1 MLGGPEYLR
10 RSMWSVCTVCTVWS
24 VYSPDT
30 PSRGGGGPVGETDRE
45 PALLRA
51 RAPGPPFRH
60 RSAVGKGRAV
70 PALSPPAEKSSN
82 MSSSIV
88 VSIPEEMCL
97 LSVPWTLQVPVR

>member
-10 RSMWSVCTVCTVWS
+10 RSMWS

-30 PSRGGGGPVGETDRE
+30 PSRGGGGPVGEDRE

-60 RSAVGKGRAV
+60 RSAVGKGKAG

>member
-30 PSRGGGGPVGETDRE
+30 PSRGGGGPVGEDRE
-45 PALLRA
+45 PALLLA
-51 RAPGPPFRH
+51 LAPGPPFRH
-60 RSAVGKGRAV
+60 RSAVGKGKAA